1 MTTNEVCVTV
11 CLSNVWQHVQ
21 KIHVPNWFPTVS
33 DWFWLVSHHLFWRL
47 CFKHRESWVIFG
59 GICDEGP
66 PVLDVLI
73 CSHFESTGLADPDKQ
88 TSESLGFELP
98 AHQSCDIQTK
108 LPNPWREPRVVR
120 FQQDDLGLCH
130 PPLSCRSLT
139 LGQCAGTKMLKNV
152 EKYDPPKR
160 PKRRK

>member
-1 MTTNEVCVTV
+1 MISIYPPHRNQPIFLPRVAKFRIALLGATWGENYGSKMTTNEVCVRV
-11 CLSNVWQHVQ
+11 CLGNVWQHVQ

-33 DWFWLVSHHLFWRL
+33 DWFRLVSHHLFWGL

-98 AHQSCDIQTK
+98 AH
-108 LPNPWREPRVVR
+108 
-120 FQQDDLGLCH
+120 
-130 PPLSCRSLT
+130 
-139 LGQCAGTKMLKNV
+139 
-152 EKYDPPKR
+152 
-160 PKRRK
+160 

>member
-1 MTTNEVCVTV
+1 MITIYPPHKNQPIFLPRVAKFRIALLGATWGENHGSKMTTNEVCVTV
-11 CLSNVWQHVQ
+11 CLGNVWQHAQ

-33 DWFWLVSHHLFWRL
+33 DWFRLASHHLFWGL

-98 AHQSCDIQTK
+98 AHQSCHIQNKTSK
-108 LPNPWREPRVVR
+108 
-120 FQQDDLGLCH
+120 
-130 PPLSCRSLT
+130 SLERAMAC
-139 LGQCAGTKMLKNV
+139 QISAG
-152 EKYDPPKR
+152 
-160 PKRRK
+160 